1 MIRVNNEDINK
12 FVEEMKKAVVEE
24 EIPDNV
30 AIVYKDAVACCRYF
44 PIGIVVEIEGLKT
57 VSFSRLRF
65 YK

>member
-1 MIRVNNEDINK
+1 
-12 FVEEMKKAVVEE
+12 MKKAVVEE